1 MPPDPVASA
10 CRQLPTTVALIRG
23 RNHGEQGRNAC
34 ATRRG
39 SLPTPHRVVV
49 LAKDRRVRAT
59 LCTTTFQQEIIM
71 GKYVI
76 GWFLGVP
83 LFVLVIAY
91 FFFH

>member
-1 MPPDPVASA
+1 MHPSIA
-10 CRQLPTTVALIRG
+10 G
-23 RNHGEQGRNAC
+23 KH
-34 ATRRG
+34 
-39 SLPTPHRVVV
+39 
-49 LAKDRRVRAT
+49 RRVRAT
-59 LCTTTFQQEIIM
+59 LCTTTVQQEIVM